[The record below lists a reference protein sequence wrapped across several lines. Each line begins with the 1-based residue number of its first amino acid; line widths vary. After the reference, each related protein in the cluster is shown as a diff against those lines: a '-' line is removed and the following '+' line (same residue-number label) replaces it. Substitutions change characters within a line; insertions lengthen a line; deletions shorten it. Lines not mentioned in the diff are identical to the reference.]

1 MLHAQFY
8 ERPAEGFTPSLG
20 RSKET
25 ELIVVPLCLAV
36 LAMDGLNQSL
46 CILDR
51 ERVAFRT
58 ALLLES
64 CALQPCRWR
73 LEPRAS
79 GGRAQYDYKECCDPC
94 YLQGIRS
101 NFGNKGSIASHS

>member
-1 MLHAQFY
+1 M
-8 ERPAEGFTPSLG
+8 REGFTPSLG

-36 LAMDGLNQSL
+36 LAMDGIDQSL

-58 ALLLES
+58 VLLLES